1 MQLASLVGIALA
13 MLAAHFVGSLTA
25 YGSNLIALPLLVL
38 ITNDPRICIVAIL
51 ILGAL
56 QSYQVGY
63 YTYRDA
69 DWREYRRIL
78 FWAGC
83 GMPIGY
89 FCQHVLP
96 QKPLLL
102 ALGCVV
108 LIAGISR
115 LRTVSRDIPI
125 PLLRL
130 LLFIGGIIHGAFVCG
145 GATMIIY
152 AQQALKKKETFR
164 GTMCMVWASLNTVL
178 LIMNAFTHSYTI
190 PVGRLALTGL
200 PFVLIGN
207 WLGELGARR
216 IRQRRF
222 TQLLSIL
229 LVAAGV
235 LMILRN
241 IN

>member
-1 MQLASLVGIALA
+1 MQFASVVWTALS
-13 MLAAHFVGSLTA
+13 MLIAHFVGSLTA

-38 ITNDPRICIVAIL
+38 ITNDPRTCVTAL
-51 ILGAL
+51 LVLGAL
-56 QSYQVGY
+56 QSYQVGL

-69 DWREYRRIL
+69 DWREYRRIIL
-78 FWAGC
+78 WSGC

-89 FCQHVLP
+89 ICQHVLP

-115 LRTVSRDIPI
+115 LRSVSRNIPV

-145 GATMIIY
+145 GATMVIY

-178 LIMNAFTHSYTI
+178 LIMNAFTHAYTL

-200 PFVLIGN
+200 PFVLLGN

-216 IRQRRF
+216 IQQRRF
-222 TQLLSIL
+222 TQLLSVL

-241 IN
+241 R